1 LTARIPCTGN
11 LKSNR
16 HPEVIGDFR
25 YNDFMRSRISQ
36 GRLALLVFLLA
47 LPFLLVAQTAPLR
60 EIHADGLK
68 TLTEAQVAQLSGLSV
83 GQQVGRQDLQ
93 AGSEELV
100 RTGLFAKVTY
110 NFTTKNDA
118 AVLLTFHVEENH
130 RLAVSYDNFP
140 WYPDSELNDAIRKDL
155 PFFDG
160 TLPEAGAVV
169 DIAAKA
175 LTNYLTS
182 KGAAAQVEHLVLASP
197 LADASIQQFHAEG
210 LAPRIASVEFSDP
223 DLKQYRAIQQHLSEL
238 IGKSYS
244 RLAIDVFLAEQ
255 IRPIYLE
262 HGYLHAK
269 IGPAEVRLSGNP
281 NQKLPEEIP
290 IYIPCEPGSIYRW
303 KDATWSGNNAL
314 SIITLTKILGV
325 KPDEVANGMAFEGG
339 LDRIREEYGHLGY
352 LDAKVAPVP
361 TYDDAA
367 RTVSYAIS
375 VSEGTQYRYNALTIT
390 GISLTGE
397 RLVREAWPQKPGEVF
412 DKTMFEQ
419 LLTKLEHHHE
429 AVFREVPVHYDSVG
443 HYLQPDPAKKIVD
456 VLLDFK

>member
-1 LTARIPCTGN
+1 M
-11 LKSNR
+11 
-16 HPEVIGDFR
+16 IGHFR
-25 YNDFMRSRISQ
+25 YNKTMRPRIYHGCFVS
-36 GRLALLVFLLA
+36 LAFLLVFPFFLA
-47 LPFLLVAQTAPLR
+47 AQTAPLR
-60 EIHADGLK
+60 EIHTEGLK

-93 AGSEELV
+93 AASEDLV

-140 WYPDSELNDAIRKDL
+140 WYSDSELSEAIRKDL

-169 DIAAKA
+169 DIAAKSLA
-175 LTNYLTS
+175 NFLTT
-182 KGAAAQVEHLVLASP
+182 KGASAQVEHLVLASP
-197 LADASIQQFHAEG
+197 LADASIQQFHTEG
-210 LAPRIASVEFSDP
+210 LAPRVASIEFSDP
-223 DLKQYRAIQQHLSEL
+223 EIKQSRAVQQHLSEL
-238 IGKSYS
+238 VGKSYS

-255 IRPIYLE
+255 IRPIYFE
-262 HGYLHAK
+262 RGYLHAK

-290 IYIPCEPGSIYRW
+290 IFIPCDPGAVYRW
-303 KDATWSGNNAL
+303 KDATWNGNNAL
-314 SIITLTKILGV
+314 STITLTKTLGM
-325 KPDEVANGMAFEGG
+325 KAGDLANGMAFEAG

-352 LDAKVAPVP
+352 LDAKVEPVS
-361 TYDDAA
+361 TFDDAA
-367 RTVSYAIS
+367 HTVSYA
-375 VSEGTQYRYNALTIT
+375 VSINEGTQYRYNALTIT

-397 RLVREAWPQKPGEVF
+397 RLVREAWPQQHGEVF
-412 DKTMFEQ
+412 DKTLFEQ

-429 AVFREVPVHYDSVG
+429 AVFHEVPVHYDNVG
-443 HYLQPDPAKKIVD
+443 HYLQPDPANKTVD